1 MIDAGGLL
9 DTESDAP
16 LIDLLNTKFCCTMD
30 SLALL

>member
-9 DTESDAP
+9 GTESDVP
-16 LIDLLNTKFCCTMD
+16 VIDLLNTKFCCTMN